1 MYTNR
6 SPSHPNVDPPFV
18 PIVYF
23 GAKQGLVRLPF
34 VMSKI
39 LIADDSRFQGQLLAS
54 FLSPKGFELLYAL
67 DALQAWTAALRSA
80 PQLILL
86 DINMPGGTGIEV
98 LKRLRMSTKTQHI
111 PVIVVSGE
119 EHPAT
124 ESMARSLGAVDFLH
138 KPVAE
143 EQLCAAVDRALHPD
157 LDAAK

>member
-1 MYTNR
+1 M
-6 SPSHPNVDPPFV
+6 P
-18 PIVYF
+18 
-23 GAKQGLVRLPF
+23 
-34 VMSKI
+34 KI

-54 FLSPKGFELLYAL
+54 FLSPKGFEALYAL
-67 DALQAWTAALRSA
+67 DALQAWTTALRSS

-119 EHPAT
+119 ENPAT
-124 ESMARSLGAVDFLH
+124 ESMARSLGAIDFLH
-138 KPVAE
+138 KPVEA

-157 LDAAK
+157 PHAAKQ